1 MKPLINLTFAS
12 KLESRRI
19 LAALMSRCMILGWP
33 EDSLSSKGDLIYDK
47 KIFIRF
53 AINVD
58 NKENSQSSCR
68 YANPFAQPIAI
79 FSLVGQFIV
88 GLSNSAM
95 SIFLNKTLYS
105 SFTVHKVRWKL
116 VSVGSQFIF
125 LIWTIWIGSL
135 TCLCTLKLL

>member
-19 LAALMSRCMILGWP
+19 FAALMSRCMILGWP
-33 EDSLSSKGDLIYDK
+33 EDTLSSKGDLIYDK

-53 AINVD
+53 AINVV

-116 VSVGSQFIF
+116 VSVGSQNKQTSFS
-125 LIWTIWIGSL
+125 LIPS
-135 TCLCTLKLL
+135 KYNFKVQR